1 MQVGC
6 TDRAGPLLP
15 LLRLHIFAADQPSGD
30 GMNHRISGIFIAAL
44 LLFCRCLQPG
54 QIMADETSQPRQT
67 LQTQPATTYAVTGA
81 TVWVTAEKSIE
92 NAVVLIADGK
102 ITAVGQGLP
111 IPAAAQQISLTGR
124 TIYPGFIDAYHE
136 QTVSSERLTG
146 TARYWNGQVT
156 PQLTVADQPAAPDD
170 TAAIRRQGFVAR
182 LVAPDAGVIRGR
194 SAVLSTAGGDPA
206 RTILARDVAQ
216 HLLLTLSRRSRGTG
230 YPGSPMGAVAL
241 ARQAILDAQWYRD
254 AHAAVA
260 ADPSLPLP
268 EQNDALAALQPV
280 LNGAMP
286 IMITASNEQFVQRAD
301 QFAAEF
307 GLSLVIV
314 GSGREYRRLSE
325 IAQLRRPLILPLAF
339 PRPPAVTTP
348 EAAENATLED
358 LLHWDIA
365 PENPARVD
373 AAGIR
378 FAFTTSRLS
387 SSSDFL
393 KSLRKA
399 VTRGLSRTSA
409 LKALTSGAAEI
420 LGLSSQLGTL
430 EPGHLASMVITDG
443 DLFAEQTKITET
455 WVGGQR
461 FQHEP
466 PPARQS
472 AGSYQLALSQSGTF
486 PQQLFLEVT
495 DSSGRLKGRI
505 SRQPLP
511 AAESRKARR
520 YDDKPADPG
529 QSADTAAP
537 AAPTAPA
544 APGVP
549 PAPADPAAAPATPP
563 DSQPA
568 KPPKEIVDLKSVRLD
583 NTRLTGI
590 FPGSDWGIDGSIRFS
605 LAMTEPDP
613 QLRDRPAAIGTLI
626 WPDGTSSVVT
636 ASRIEPAAAPAAAAA
651 QTSPADPEQKPADP
665 EKKPADPVAAAAP
678 KTAASFEVNYPLGSF
693 GRTTLPTTSGP
704 VAFIHATIWTC
715 GPAGIIE
722 DATLLIDAGQIVAVG
737 RDLPLPANAQIVD
750 VRGMHITPGIIDCH
764 SHFAT
769 DGGVNEGTQAVTSE
783 VRVGDFVDANDITIY
798 RQLAGGV
805 TAANIL
811 HGSANPI
818 GGQNQVV
825 KLRWGMTG
833 EGLKFAEA
841 PAGIKFALG
850 ENVKQ
855 SNRTDGG
862 GRYPA
867 TRMGVEQVFRDAFE
881 AARDYQ
887 NRHDSWQKNRRGLPP
902 RRDLELEAIS
912 EVVLGKRWI
921 HCHSYRQDEILAL
934 LEILN
939 QYKIRIGTLQH
950 ILEGYK
956 VADELAKH
964 GAMASAFSD
973 WWAYKFEVYDAIP
986 YAGALMHQQGVVV
999 SFNSDDGELARHLNQ
1014 EAAKAVKYGGIPRE
1028 EALKFVTLNPAKQLR
1043 IDHLTGSLE
1052 AGKHG
1057 DFVIWNGD
1065 PLSNF
1070 TRCEQTWVD
1079 GRRYFSRDE
1088 DQQMRQEAAR
1098 RRNVLIQKVLA
1109 SGEESR
1115 EASQGADDPAALWPR
1130 FDEYCAHFRHQAAL
1144 QQQRERQQQET
1155 QQQAAP

>member
-1 MQVGC
+1 M
-6 TDRAGPLLP
+6 PE
-15 LLRLHIFAADQPSGD
+15 FAADQPSGD
-30 GMNHRISGIFIAAL
+30 GMRFGFTAL
-44 LLFCRCLQPG
+44 LLVFGCGFHTGLLRG
-54 QIMADETSQPRQT
+54 DETSQPRQP
-67 LQTQPATTYAVTGA
+67 LQSQPATMYALTGA
-81 TVWVTAEKSIE
+81 TVWVTAEKSVE

-102 ITAVGQGLP
+102 IVAVGAGLS
-111 IPAAAQQISLTGR
+111 IPEQAQQISLTGR

-136 QTVSSERLTG
+136 QAVSSDRLTG

-156 PQLTVADQPAAPDD
+156 PQLSVADQPAVPED
-170 TAAIRRQGFVAR
+170 TAALRKQGFVAR
-182 LVAPDAGVIRGR
+182 LIAPDAGVVRGR
-194 SAVLSTAGGDPA
+194 SAVLSTAGGDAA
-206 RTILARDVAQ
+206 RTLLSRDVAQ
-216 HLLLTLSRRSRGTG
+216 HLLLTLSRRSRGSG

-260 ADPSLPLP
+260 ADPALPLP

-280 LNGAMP
+280 LDGSMP
-286 IMITASNEQFVQRAD
+286 IIVTASNEQFVQRAD

-325 IAQLRRPLILPLAF
+325 IAQLRRSLILPLAF
-339 PRPPAVTTP
+339 PRPPAVSTP
-348 EAAENATLED
+348 EAAENVTLED

-378 FAFTTSRLS
+378 FAFTTNRLS

-399 VTRGLSRTSA
+399 VSRGLSRTSA
-409 LKALTSGAAEI
+409 LRALTSNAAEI
-420 LGLSSQLGTL
+420 LGLGDQLGTL
-430 EPGHLASMVITDG
+430 EPGRLASMVITDG
-443 DLFAEQTKITET
+443 DLFGDQTKITET
-455 WVGGQR
+455 WVSGQR
-461 FQHEP
+461 FQHDP

-472 AGSYQLALSQSGTF
+472 TGTYELALSQSGTF
-486 PQQLFLEVT
+486 PQKLYLEIT
-495 DSSGRLKGRI
+495 DTAGRLKGRI
-505 SRQPLP
+505 SRSPLP
-511 AAESRKARR
+511 AAEARKGRR
-520 YDDKPADPG
+520 YDDKPADGDKP
-529 QSADTAAP
+529 ADAAAPVAP
-537 AAPTAPA
+537 AAPAES
-544 APGVP
+544 
-549 PAPADPAAAPATPP
+549 AAAPTDAAAVAV
-563 DSQPA
+563 QPA
-568 KPPKEIVDLKSVRLD
+568 ADGQPARPAKEVVELKSVRLE
-583 NTRLTGI
+583 NTRLSAN
-590 FPGSDWGIDGSIRFS
+590 FPGTDWGIEGSIRFS
-605 LAMTEPDP
+605 LALTEPDSA
-613 QLRDRPAAIGTLI
+613 LRDRPAAIGTLI
-626 WPDGTSSVVT
+626 WPDGSSSVTT
-636 ASRIEPAAAPAAAAA
+636 ASRIDAVAPTAVPADAAAAA
-651 QTSPADPEQKPADP
+651 GTAAAEKPPASPAAQV
-665 EKKPADPVAAAAP
+665 PVKA
-678 KTAASFEVNYPLGSF
+678 AASFEVNYPLGSF
-693 GRTTLPTTSGP
+693 GRVSLPAVTGP
-704 VAFIHATIWTC
+704 VAFVHATIWTC
-715 GPAGIIE
+715 GPAGILE
-722 DATLLIDAGQIVAVG
+722 DATLLIDGGRIVSVG
-737 RDLPLPANAQIVD
+737 RDIPIPANAQIVD
-750 VRGMHITPGIIDCH
+750 VRGMHVTPGIIDCH

-833 EGLKFAEA
+833 EGLKFTEA

-855 SNRTDGG
+855 SNRTEGG

-887 NRHDSWQKNRRGLPP
+887 QRHDSWQKNRRGLPP
-902 RRDLELEAIS
+902 RRDLEQEAIS
-912 EVVLGKRWI
+912 EVVLGRRWI

-934 LEILN
+934 LEILKEYN
-939 QYKIRIGTLQH
+939 IRIGTLQH

-1014 EAAKAVKYGGIPRE
+1014 EAAKAVKYGGIPRD

-1043 IDHLTGSLE
+1043 IDHLTGSIE
-1052 AGKHG
+1052 SGKHA
-1057 DFVIWNGD
+1057 DFVVWNGD

-1115 EASQGADDPAALWPR
+1115 ESSQGADDPAALWPR

-1144 QQQRERQQQET
+1144 QQQRERQQLEI